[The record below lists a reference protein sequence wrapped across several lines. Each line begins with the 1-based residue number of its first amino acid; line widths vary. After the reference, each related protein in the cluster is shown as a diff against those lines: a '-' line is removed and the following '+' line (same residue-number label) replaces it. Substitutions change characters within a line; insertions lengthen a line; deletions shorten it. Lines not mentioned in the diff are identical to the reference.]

1 MSHTIYLGLGSNIGD
16 RYGLLQQAIL
26 KLNESGITVKRT
38 SSYWETEPVGYTD
51 QPWFVNLVVEAT
63 SALPPFQL
71 LKTLKQIEA
80 TLGRTLTMQNGPR
93 EIDIDVLLYNQE
105 ILESRALTIPH
116 PRFHERKFVLEPLAE
131 LAPQLRHPILGKS
144 ISQLLST
151 APQLQMR
158 KVLSEKGPA

>member
-1 MSHTIYLGLGSNIGD
+1 MSHLIYLGLGSNIGD

-63 SALPPFQL
+63 SALPPLQL
-71 LKTLKQIEA
+71 LKILKQIEA
-80 TLGRTLTMQNGPR
+80 TLGRTPTIQNGPR

>member
-1 MSHTIYLGLGSNIGD
+1 MSHLIYLSLGSNIGD
-16 RYGLLQQAIL
+16 RFRLLQQAIS
-26 KLNESGITVKRT
+26 KLNEAGITVKRK
-38 SSYWETEPVGYTD
+38 SSYWETEPVGYAN
-51 QPWFVNLVVEAT
+51 QPWFLNLVVEAVT
-63 SALPPFQL
+63 DLKPIQL

-80 TLGRTLTMQNGPR
+80 SLGRTPAIRNGPR
-93 EIDIDVLLYNQE
+93 EIDIDILLYDE
-105 ILESRALTIPH
+105 VVLESSVLTIPH
-116 PRFHERKFVLEPLAE
+116 PRFHERRFVLEPLAE